1 MNFYRQHLTSCRST
15 FIPWKRIFPGWSLLA
30 CPLPNNTSF
39 RVGATTMDGFLGVGL
54 FRLFVVELEGVLV
67 QPSIHFLILSDVVMI
82 LVEFI

>member
-1 MNFYRQHLTSCRST
+1 
-15 FIPWKRIFPGWSLLA
+15 
-30 CPLPNNTSF
+30 
-39 RVGATTMDGFLGVGL
+39 MDGFLGVGL